1 MRSIIH
7 NTLFVILMFLNV
19 TTSAKN
25 LKGETQEYL
34 IIEGVGVKK
43 IVGKNKWDSNIT
55 TVGGFVTIN
64 TTDLFKKSDI
74 NVTFYFTG
82 THKESNLRQTHQE
95 IFLDVGQ
102 GCTLELFDQ
111 NTNRLLQRYKIQ
123 RIKSIPEIEIIPKN
137 TKDSENGSAEE
148 VSTDQYPNVILPS
161 GTKKIEL
168 LRKSKNDTLEIQYRL
183 INLKT
188 KKNIYSGVLH
198 TKEIFI
204 LDSNTEY
211 ELRYTYTVQMQSTGV
226 EYIKIRPQW
235 YQSVII
241 YILVLLISSGL
252 IFYIVTRQF
261 RKKIKK
267 SEAKQKKLEEAAI
280 RLQSMLN
287 PHFTFNA
294 LSTIQGLV
302 NTERIDEANKYLEE
316 FSVLLRKSL
325 SKSKNVFNS
334 LDQELE
340 MMRIYLNI
348 ESLRFDFKWEIT
360 VPADLPATDIEIPT
374 LLLQPLI
381 ENAIKHGVST
391 LKQKGE
397 LRIACTKEEEDMIIL
412 IEDNGTWK
420 DKTSVTGYGLA
431 LTRERIETINK
442 MYTDQQIFLSLNIN
456 QGTQVILTFKN
467 WINND

>member
-1 MRSIIH
+1 MSSKIGIVL
-7 NTLFVILMFLNV
+7 LFIL
-19 TTSAKN
+19 TSVNITAFAQN
-25 LKGETQEYL
+25 AEIVSTAYL
-34 IIEGVGVKK
+34 IVEGKGLD
-43 IVGKNKWDSNIT
+43 ITSGQNKRDYNIT
-55 TVGGFVTIN
+55 MIGGFAAIS

-82 THKESNLRQTHQE
+82 THKESNLRQAHQE

-168 LRKSKNDTLEIQYRL
+168 LRKAKNDTLEIQYRL

-198 TKEIFI
+198 TKETFI

-226 EYIKIRPQW
+226 KYIKIRPHW
-235 YQSVII
+235 YQSVIF
-241 YILVLLISSGL
+241 YTLAFLVLSGF
-252 IFYIVTRQF
+252 IFYIATLEF
-261 RKKIKK
+261 RNKIHK
-267 SEAKQKKLEEAAI
+267 SEAEQKKLEEAAI

-316 FSVLLRKSL
+316 FSILLRKSL
-325 SKSKNVFNS
+325 SKSRDVFNS

-348 ESLRFDFKWEIT
+348 ESLRFEFKWEIT
-360 VPADLPATDIEIPT
+360 VSADLPATDIEIPT

-381 ENAIKHGVST
+381 ENAIKHGVSK

-442 MYTDQQIFLSLNIN
+442 MYTDQHIFLSLNIN